1 MNKIVTMDN
10 KNDKNNGIKELKE
23 GYQAQTGNKPD
34 FLKVP
39 KPKGGSI
46 AAKPSKNES
55 EKK

>member
-1 MNKIVTMDN
+1 MDN